1 MVLIDGVSEGKYWV
15 ENSRI
20 KAEINR
26 KRRKAKISKVR
37 LNAETGN
44 KYIFDEVFIVY
55 SKSRTSLGIGLL
67 IYLTS
72 LPIRKRTLMLR
83 HQAFLMPILIIQY
96 TSLN

>member
-44 KYIFDEVFIVY
+44 KYIY
-55 SKSRTSLGIGLL
+55 SMKYSLCTVNRERLL
-67 IYLTS
+67 ALDYSYI
-72 LPIRKRTLMLR
+72 
-83 HQAFLMPILIIQY
+83 
-96 TSLN
+96 